1 MGEVRGPDGDEK
13 VGSEFSAVS
22 SGVVVSVGSSVGVGS
37 VVVVGASSV
46 AVPGVVVSGVVVV
59 GSWVGVGVGSG
70 AAGACCTLPVPAWA
84 PRSAGAP
91 AARCPCRRWASAL
104 SRVGRDGC

>member
-1 MGEVRGPDGDEK
+1 VGEVRGPDGDEK

-59 GSWVGVGVGSG
+59 VGSWVGVGVGSG
-70 AAGACCTLPVPAWA
+70 AAGACCTLPVPAGVVA
-84 PRSAGAP
+84 VGTAG
-91 AARCPCRRWASAL
+91 RMLR
-104 SRVGRDGC
+104 